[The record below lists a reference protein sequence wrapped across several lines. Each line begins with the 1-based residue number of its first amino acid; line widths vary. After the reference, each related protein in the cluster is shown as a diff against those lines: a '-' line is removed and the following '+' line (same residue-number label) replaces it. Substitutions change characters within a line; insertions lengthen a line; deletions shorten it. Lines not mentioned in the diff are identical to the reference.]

1 MKYTAINIGPI
12 IKTLG
17 MARKPRELWAASYLF
32 SYLMKRIIGVLPQ
45 KDIISPAIFDENE
58 KNGVGLYPDRVFVKG
73 DVRYETLKPAIEKF
87 AETVGLP
94 ASYFNVM
101 LVSDEYDKDSAA
113 IKDLNGLLDRMELF
127 NMADEEKVSD
137 IVRRFLIKDN
147 NAMLVEDAFKGKFP
161 KETLGEIAAVE
172 LQPDK
177 EKSENKVTEDQW
189 KNFVSALKSDD
200 KEESAKAYK
209 KMPKDKLKSYHKYIC
224 VVQADGDN
232 VGKTVSHSQLSD
244 GKVKEISKA
253 LLEFGKIAKQKIE
266 DFGGLPIYA
275 GGDDLLFVAP
285 VVGKNGQNILELLE
299 DLNDISFKGAKEKV
313 RECGLLSLDDYD
325 KPEGQRV
332 PEDKKTPIEASL
344 SFGVSISYYKYPL
357 YEALESARNQLF
369 DKAKHVDG
377 KNAIALDWRKH
388 SGGAFAFEF
397 SKSKDELKKTFDD
410 MIEASEKKVE
420 ESVVSAVAHKIREN
434 EGLMKL
440 WIDSDNYKKRNSNFF
455 QKYLEHQPNKEENNK
470 SASDKYKDAALNLLN
485 ELYKIETDISKLT
498 QTMYGML
505 RLAKFIKGEEV
516 IDD

>member
-32 SYLMKRIIGVLPQ
+32 SYLMKCIIKVLPQ
-45 KDIISPAIFDENE
+45 NDIISPATFADTE

-73 DVRYETLKPAIEKF
+73 EVKYETIKPAIDEF
-87 AETVGLP
+87 AKKVGLP
-94 ASYFNVM
+94 ESYFNVM

-113 IKDLNGLLDRMELF
+113 IKNLNGLLDRMELF
-127 NMADEEKVSD
+127 NMADEGNSSDKVRD
-137 IVRRFLIKDN
+137 FLIKDN
-147 NAMLVEDAFKGKFP
+147 NALLVKDAFTGGFP

-172 LQPDK
+172 LKDEVSK
-177 EKSENKVTEDQW
+177 DEWDLFKKDLKADDNKVSSDAF
-189 KNFVSALKSDD
+189 KNHL
-200 KEESAKAYK
+200 
-209 KMPKDKLKSYHKYIC
+209 PKDKLKSFHKYIC

-232 VGKTVSHSQLSD
+232 VGKTVSHTQLSD

-253 LLEFGKIAKQKIE
+253 LLDFGKAAKTKIV

-285 VVGKNGQNILELLE
+285 VVGKSGQNILELLE
-299 DLNDISFKGAKEKV
+299 DLNDKSFKGVKEKV
-313 RECGLLSLDDYD
+313 CECGLLNPDDYD
-325 KPEGQRV
+325 KPEEQRV
-332 PEDKKTPIEASL
+332 SEDKKTPIEASL

-357 YEALESARNQLF
+357 YEALDSARNQLF
-369 DKAKHVDG
+369 EKAKKVDG

-388 SGGAFAFEF
+388 SGGAFAFQF
-397 SKSKDELKKTFDD
+397 SKSKDDLKKAFDD
-410 MIEASEKKVE
+410 MVKASEKKVE

-434 EGLMKL
+434 EGLLKL
-440 WIDSDNYKKRNSNFF
+440 WIDNDNYKDRNSNFF
-455 QKYLEHQPNKEENNK
+455 QKYLEYNPDKKNKTETDLYKKATLYLLDKLFENKGNMD
-470 SASDKYKDAALNLLN
+470 SDK
-485 ELYKIETDISKLT
+485 LT
-498 QTMYGML
+498 KTMYGML